1 MMRRILVL
9 AMAATLGFSTIA
21 CVGEAP
27 EVSNQ
32 SQNQKTE
39 ETAAR
44 TNRLS
49 DGEYPV
55 QQATYDDGI
64 GEYSLMLLN
73 TKAGESS
80 TYRVTNLPMARLSD
94 EDIANGKKS
103 HLKLEGGQPSL
114 FLTEDFKI
122 QYVHNVTETRQN
134 TQTGQPETV
143 VVRQE
148 SGFWAPFAGA
158 VAGQALGSLLF
169 RPQYYVPP
177 VYQPGLVTGY
187 GGYGRTYNGAV
198 ESYQSR
204 YRTPPAEVRNRQ
216 AFRTTGQ
223 LRSPGQ
229 TTTPSRTRTSD
240 RPTGSGY
247 GSTDLRQNDRT
258 RYNPRPRSNTGFGS
272 GGRSRSFG
280 GRRR

>member
-1 MMRRILVL
+1 
-9 AMAATLGFSTIA
+9 MAATLGFSTIA